1 VHEIAKLNMVNAKI
15 QKKTY
20 SLAVNYY
27 KYTIENLTQLIKYKK
42 SQIFA
47 SICPCKDVIDNEST
61 ISLL

>member
-1 VHEIAKLNMVNAKI
+1 MQKY
-15 QKKTY
+15 KKTTAWYRY

-47 SICPCKDVIDNEST
+47 SICPCKDMIDNEST